1 MIEIKNITKKY
12 GDFTAIEDISF
23 NVEKSSIYGLVGYNG
38 AGKTTLLKTASGIFK
53 PESGEVLFDGE
64 NVYNNGEVRSKLIY
78 VPDEV
83 YFLKGA
89 SLERMAKFYKG
100 YYPNFND
107 KVFKNM
113 TEAMGLDSKKNI
125 GSFSKGMQR
134 QAEVILAMSTMPK
147 YMLLDEVFDGIDPQ
161 KRNLCRKIFIEYM
174 AETGCSIIMSSH
186 NLQEISDLC
195 DHVALINGKKLAM
208 NVCVDDASNAYVKYR
223 LIFDRDIDAS
233 IFNGIENK
241 GISID
246 NKLTTIIVPSSYD
259 DGALASLRPIHMDSV
274 TLSLEEVFL
283 NEMEDKDYDISKIFS

>member
-12 GDFTAIEDISF
+12 GDFTAIENISF

-246 NKLTTIIVPSSYD
+246 NKLATIIVPSSYD
-259 DGALASLRPIHMDSV
+259 DGASASLRPIHMDSV